1 MKIINSNKAPNA
13 LGPYSQGIYLENGFL
28 FLSGQ
33 IAIDPKSNALV
44 EKDITL
50 QTKMVLKNIKEI
62 LNEACFSINDV
73 VKTTIFLTDLN
84 NFAFVNT
91 LYQDFFENHKPAR
104 SCVEVSRLPKDAL
117 IEIEVIAYSSKK
129 A

>member
-13 LGPYSQGIYLENGFL
+13 LGPYSQGILLENGFL

-33 IAIDPKSNALV
+33 IALDPKTNALV

-50 QTKMVLKNIKEI
+50 QTKMVLNNIKEI
-62 LNEACFSINDV
+62 LNEALFSIEDV
-73 VKTTIFLTDLN
+73 VKTTIFLSDLN
-84 NFAFVNT
+84 NFSLVNE
-91 LYQDFFENHKPAR
+91 LYQDFFVGHKPAR
-104 SCVEVSRLPKDAL
+104 SCVEVARLPKDAL
-117 IEIEVIAYSSKK
+117 IEIEVIAYRAKN